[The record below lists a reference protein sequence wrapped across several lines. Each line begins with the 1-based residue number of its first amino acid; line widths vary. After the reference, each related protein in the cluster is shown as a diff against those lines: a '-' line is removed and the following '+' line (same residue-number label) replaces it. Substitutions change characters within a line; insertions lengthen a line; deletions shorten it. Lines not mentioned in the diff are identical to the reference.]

1 MRKILLLLF
10 FLIKINIL
18 LNAQISFGPVIG
30 INLAKSNYDYKNQD
44 EPDIKCRFA
53 QTIGFLLMYD
63 FNNHFAIQTGL
74 EYNGK
79 GFSSDLKS
87 DIEKTN
93 IDGFS
98 RTRINYFEFPLNFI
112 CKIKLK
118 DNMILLNLGAYCA
131 MAFDGK
137 VNNDFS
143 YTNND
148 GEDVRFYDD
157 FNMEFT
163 DNVSSDADL
172 NFNVYYK
179 RFDYGLN
186 FGLGYLYKS
195 YLFKIGYSRGL
206 NNITPDYASLP
217 NKPSSDYKEYNST
230 LNLSFSYFFGRKKN
244 D

>member
-1 MRKILLLLF
+1 
-10 FLIKINIL
+10 
-18 LNAQISFGPVIG
+18 
-30 INLAKSNYDYKNQD
+30 
-44 EPDIKCRFA
+44 
-53 QTIGFLLMYD
+53 MYD

-137 VNNDFS
+137 VNND
-143 YTNND
+143 
-148 GEDVRFYDD
+148 
-157 FNMEFT
+157 FT